1 VYRPAAGW
9 RRLAGQMVLANGIM
23 AALLLFAV
31 PSLEQWAA
39 WGAVERALNL
49 SLWVALALAVY
60 VATLR
65 VTGVDLT
72 ELLGRRKRT

>member
-1 VYRPAAGW
+1 
-9 RRLAGQMVLANGIM
+9 
-23 AALLLFAV
+23 
-31 PSLEQWAA
+31 
-39 WGAVERALNL
+39 
-49 SLWVALALAVY
+49 VALALAVY